1 MVYNGSGLGPDPP
14 LFHIK
19 YPIRITICGLT
30 YETSGMGRAYW
41 PAECLLSYY
50 MEGRSRGRTR
60 ELPKLLYI
68 PQLIS
73 QQYRDTWHEMIGP
86 RVQIS
91 FVSNDTCPHGIHPEP
106 SNQQLPRHPSA
117 KSAKVRPSTWPY
129 GLYGQVQ
136 SAPNFDHFDSVI
148 KSRYLLHTDSI
159 HENKYTAGIRKTR
172 RTQWHWFRLN
182 PSTLKIEQIL
192 IP

>member
-1 MVYNGSGLGPDPP
+1 MKQVAWVGP
-14 LFHIK
+14 IG
-19 YPIRITICGLT
+19 Y
-30 YETSGMGRAYW
+30 
-41 PAECLLSYY
+41 
-50 MEGRSRGRTR
+50 RSVV
-60 ELPKLLYI
+60 KLLHREEVPGSNPRTSKTFI
-68 PQLIS
+68 QPSNLIN

-86 RVQIS
+86 RVQIYS
-91 FVSNDTCPHGIHPEP
+91 LPMTRVHTVFVQNRPTSSRHVTPLP
-106 SNQQLPRHPSA
+106 SQQ
-117 KSAKVRPSTWPY
+117 KVRPSTWPY

-159 HENKYTAGIRKTR
+159 RENKYTAGIRKTR